1 MAAHTDIFM
10 VATVVII
17 PSRVSAAADES
28 AECITRAINVVQPD
42 GSCSPYISIESAIFG
57 TKRTA
62 DNRRLAISETVVANS
77 TPHCI
82 VQHFDPAAERLTIA
96 KPCVAFGKARRLA
109 ARQCVK

>member
-1 MAAHTDIFM
+1 MAAHTDIFT
-10 VATVVII
+10 VDTVVRI
-17 PSRVSAAADES
+17 PSIVSAVAEES
-28 AECITRAINVVQPD
+28 AECITRANNVVEPD
-42 GSCSPYISIESAIFG
+42 GSCSRNISIESAIFG

-62 DNRRLAISETVVANS
+62 DNRRLAISKTVVANS
-77 TPHCI
+77 APHCI